1 MTSPHDD
8 GAPATPWASP
18 AGTPAGASAGDAT
31 PAGTDHGSAA
41 PPAWGQPPAPPA
53 WDQPT
58 VAGNPPPPPG
68 WGQPTA
74 PPGWGAPPPPGTGG
88 PASWRAPALQPG
100 IIPLRPLGLGEV
112 LDGAVRA
119 VRANPTVMFGLSAVV
134 VTVAVAL
141 QTLLQLYVSSLLGA
155 ALGGMPLGD
164 GSSAADSAAV
174 SELLSAS
181 GGQVVTTPLLLPVTS
196 ILTGLLI
203 VSVSRSV
210 LGQRV
215 AVREVWRTRRV
226 WSLVGFALLQLLVS
240 FLAVAA
246 LVGAVVGLVTAGA
259 DGAAVVVALV
269 GGLAL
274 VVGGTW
280 VTTRTL
286 LVPPA
291 LMLEGKRF
299 WPTVVRAW
307 RLTRG
312 SFWRLLGIYLL
323 ANLLISVLMY
333 LVLVPAGLF
342 AGIVSMSSGSDD
354 VSVLVSALGQV
365 VGLTL
370 STTFMAAV
378 VALLY
383 VDVRI
388 RREGLD
394 LELARAAADGA

>member
-1 MTSPHDD
+1 M
-8 GAPATPWASP
+8 
-18 AGTPAGASAGDAT
+18 
-31 PAGTDHGSAA
+31 
-41 PPAWGQPPAPPA
+41 
-53 WDQPT
+53 
-58 VAGNPPPPPG
+58 
-68 WGQPTA
+68 
-74 PPGWGAPPPPGTGG
+74 
-88 PASWRAPALQPG
+88 PALQPG
-100 IIPLRPLGLGEV
+100 IIPLRPLGLGEI

-155 ALGGMPLGD
+155 ALGSFPLDD

-174 SELLSAS
+174 SELLSVS
-181 GGQVVTTPLLLPVTS
+181 GGQVVTTPLLVPVTS

-210 LGQRV
+210 LGQKV
-215 AVREVWRTRRV
+215 AVRDVWRTRRV

-246 LVGAVVGLVTAGA
+246 LVGAVVGLVAAGA
-259 DGAAVVVALV
+259 NGAAVVVALV

-274 VVGGTW
+274 VVGGVW

-333 LVLVPAGLF
+333 LVLVPAGLI
-342 AGIVSMSSGSDD
+342 AGVVSVTSGSDD
-354 VSVLVSALGQV
+354 ASVLVSALGQI

-394 LELARAAADGA
+394 LELARAAAGGA